1 MEELTADVVS
11 LAFIFLRVP
20 CCSRGSLVRRVL
32 RSSRF
37 SSRRE
42 ETRAGT
48 LAHAVAAAET
58 DTERLMRGARSHSHR
73 VDRALSVPTGATTQA
88 RDPDQT
94 R

>member
-1 MEELTADVVS
+1 MWSHLRSFSCVF
-11 LAFIFLRVP
+11 LA

-58 DTERLMRGARSHSHR
+58 DTERLMRGARSHIGVTG

-88 RDPDQT
+88 RDPDPT